1 MAAGVLER
9 FSQLVHEA
17 VSHWDG
23 RVVKQIGDA
32 FMSVFAETRSAVAC
46 AVEIELRTAR
56 EAQFP
61 AVRSGMHCGHVLY
74 REGDYLGT
82 SVNVAAEAER
92 HQVLVTGAVRV
103 EAKGVAQVEFLP
115 VGKRRPRRGRGSAGS
130 SRARSPPA
138 PSPSAGSGRSSIPTS
153 MTRPESPARSSR
165 LCSAPPRASWFVF
178 TRGNIQRA
186 KTGLW
191 DRRLPVTHGIPVGPQ
206 APAFRQDTAAAPP

>member
-1 MAAGVLER
+1 MLPRFVRERAGQWERAAVAGQVRVAIAFVDLSGFTSLAEAMGDEMAAGVLER

-32 FMSVFAETRSAVAC
+32 FMLVFAETRSAVAC

-103 EAKGVAQVEFLP
+103 EAL
-115 VGKRRPRRGRGSAGS
+115 RRCASRVPSRG
-130 SRARSPPA
+130 
-138 PSPSAGSGRSSIPTS
+138 
-153 MTRPESPARSSR
+153 
-165 LCSAPPRASWFVF
+165 
-178 TRGNIQRA
+178 
-186 KTGLW
+186 
-191 DRRLPVTHGIPVGPQ
+191 
-206 APAFRQDTAAAPP
+206 